1 MNQPLAIEVVVGYM
15 LKVMRAKVDHSAH
28 EEEFKAIRHGRYDD
42 FVELIGGDKPFV
54 VVYNSGDIK
63 TSNISQ
69 DKDGDFAGLLNSG
82 PSLKRFY
89 EECIKTYGKVV
100 DGQIPDLV
108 YYHMVMYEIGLR
120 MHARNAG
127 LLDKWAEL
135 KPVIDAL
142 VNLKH
147 LEENE
152 KTILHAGRK
161 FVNKVKHG
169 KKISHLHFDEF
180 KQACKLVQEKGMIV
194 GLGISFS
201 EKIA

>member
-15 LKVMRAKVDHSAH
+15 LKIMRAKVDHSAH
-28 EEEFKAIRHGRYDD
+28 EEQFKAIRHGRYDD
-42 FVELIGGDKPFV
+42 FVDLIGADKPFM

-69 DKDGDFAGLLNSG
+69 DEDGDFAGLLNSG

-89 EECIKTYGKVV
+89 EECIDTYGKVV
-100 DGQIPDLV
+100 DSQIPDIV

-120 MHARNAG
+120 MHARNTG

-142 VNLKH
+142 VNFKQ

-152 KTILHAGRK
+152 KAILHAGRK

-169 KKISHLHFDEF
+169 KKISQSHFDGF
-180 KQACKLVQEKGMIV
+180 KQACVLLQEKGLVV

-201 EKIA
+201 MKIA